1 MPGEPTIDTANEARR
16 GLDLPLTAIIAGY
29 LLYGCAFIYRTSF
42 IQAGV
47 RYFVLMDD
55 EMISMRY
62 AKNLAHGWGMVY
74 NPGGDRVEGFTN
86 LMWMLYM
93 AMLLPQAS
101 NQAVSE
107 ANRPAPGLPS
117 HRKSPPAGRSAR
129 Q

>member
-1 MPGEPTIDTANEARR
+1 MPASPTIDTAKEARR
-16 GLDLPLTAIIAGY
+16 GLDLPLTAIVAGY
-29 LLYGCAFIYRTSF
+29 LLYGCALIYRTSF

-62 AKNLAHGWGMVY
+62 AKNLAHGWGIVY

-93 AMLLPQAS
+93 A
-101 NQAVSE
+101 
-107 ANRPAPGLPS
+107 
-117 HRKSPPAGRSAR
+117 
-129 Q
+129 